1 MFEREG
7 ADDEAVVD
15 HLGHVQCV
23 EPEGLDTSS
32 VVAHC
37 GEREVGI
44 HAGGD
49 VHGQILAD
57 RAYSRGGGSTGP
69 TGAHVRA
76 PARVASS

>member
-57 RAYSRGGGSTGP
+57 RGP
-69 TGAHVRA
+69 C
-76 PARVASS
+76 ARPGPSSVIVTT